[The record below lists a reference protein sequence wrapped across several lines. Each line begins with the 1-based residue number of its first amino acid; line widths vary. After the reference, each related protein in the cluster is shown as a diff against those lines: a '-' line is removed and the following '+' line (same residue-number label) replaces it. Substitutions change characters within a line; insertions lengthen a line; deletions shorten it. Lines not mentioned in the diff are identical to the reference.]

1 MNSKTT
7 NYILISLLLL
17 AVYGKGLFQDS
28 IHVHDVDQARSGII
42 KIGNIFSLGC
52 LLSIFLL
59 AGKVSGITFKFNR
72 ENWLMNC
79 FYGIMFLSAI
89 ISLNPIISVSKFFQL
104 LVLIYAARTVFNYAG
119 STENFLI
126 PYRNIVLIFS
136 ISCLLFP
143 DSQVGSFIAQ
153 NRIAGNLLLYIPP
166 NEMAELVLFSFAVS
180 TFLFYRRKQTLMDAI
195 NIIVGILVI
204 FGTKS
209 RFAYLIVAFI
219 VFLYLITNIRRF
231 AILFFTS
238 CIVILYAVLQTD
250 FINVYILRD
259 GDTSKLFELTGR
271 VKYWLFAIENID
283 LKSLFVGHGFYYG
296 SRFYLPGIDPHF
308 AYKSNLDNTYLEIL
322 FNSGIISLIL
332 FILVLTKMFRISLK
346 RGYYKMLFISFIMII
361 SVKSLIGPS
370 IVKETI
376 SLIFFFLTYHFCRPL
391 VRHKA
396 NSISEYKQA

>member
-28 IHVHDVDQARSGII
+28 IHVHDVDQARSGIV

-72 ENWLMNC
+72 ENWLMNG
-79 FYGIMFLSAI
+79 FYAFMFLSAI
-89 ISLNPIISVSKFFQL
+89 ISLNPVISVSKFFQL
-104 LVLIYAARTVFNYAG
+104 LILIYAARTVFNHAG
-119 STENFLI
+119 SIENFLI
-126 PYRNIVLIFS
+126 PYRNIVLVFS
-136 ISCLLFP
+136 ISCLIFP

-166 NEMAELVLFSFAVS
+166 NEMAELLLFSLAVS
-180 TFLFYRRKQTLMDAI
+180 AFLFYKRKQTFADAI

-209 RFAYLIVAFI
+209 RFAYLIVALI
-219 VFLYLITNIRRF
+219 VFLYLIRHIKRF
-231 AILFFTS
+231 AILFFVG
-238 CIVILYAVLQTD
+238 CIAILYAVFQTD
-250 FINVYILRD
+250 FIEVYILRD

-271 VKYWLFAIENID
+271 VKYWAFALENIN
-283 LKSLFVGHGFYYG
+283 LESLFTGHGFYYG
-296 SRFYLPGIDPHF
+296 SRFYLPSLDSHF

-322 FNSGIISLIL
+322 FNSGILSLIL
-332 FILVLTKMFRISLK
+332 FILVLVKMFRNSLK
-346 RGYYKMLFISFIMII
+346 RGYDTMLFISFIMII
-361 SVKSLIGPS
+361 SIKSLIGPS
-370 IVKETI
+370 IIKETI
-376 SLIFFFLTYHFCRPL
+376 SLVFFFLTYHFCRPP
-391 VRHKA
+391 VKFEA
-396 NSISEYKQA
+396 KSIAEYRQA

>member
-396 NSISEYKQA
+396 NSISKYKQA

>member
-1 MNSKTT
+1 MNSRTT

-28 IHVHDVDQARSGII
+28 IHVHDVDQARSGIV

-59 AGKVSGITFKFNR
+59 ARKVGGITFKFNR
-72 ENWLMNC
+72 DNWLMNG
-79 FYGIMFLSAI
+79 FYAFMFLSAI
-89 ISLNPIISVSKFFQL
+89 ISLNPIISISKFFQL
-104 LVLIYAARTVFNYAG
+104 LILIYAARTVFNYSG

-143 DSQVGSFIAQ
+143 DAQVGSFIAQ

-166 NEMAELVLFSFAVS
+166 NEMAELVLFSLAVS
-180 TFLFYRRKQTLMDAI
+180 IFLFYKRKQTLVDAI

-209 RFAYLIVAFI
+209 RFAYFIVALI
-219 VFLYLITNIRRF
+219 VFLYLITHIKRF
-231 AILFFTS
+231 AILFFAGS
-238 CIVILYAVLQTD
+238 IIILYAVLRTD
-250 FINVYILRD
+250 FIDVYILRD

-271 VKYWLFAIENID
+271 VKYWLFALENID
-283 LKSLFVGHGFYYG
+283 LKSFFIGHGFYFG
-296 SRFYLPGIDPHF
+296 SRFYLPTIDPHF

-332 FILVLTKMFRISLK
+332 FILVLAKMFRISLK
-346 RGYYKMLFISFIMII
+346 RGYDSLLFISFIMII
-361 SVKSLIGPS
+361 SIKSLIGPS

-376 SLIFFFLTYHFCRPL
+376 SLVFFFLTYHFCRPL
-391 VRHKA
+391 VKYKA
-396 NSISEYKQA
+396 KSVAGYKQA

>member
-1 MNSKTT
+1 MNSRTT

-28 IHVHDVDQARSGII
+28 IHVHDVDQARSSII
-42 KIGNIFSLGC
+42 KVGNIFSLGC
-52 LLSIFLL
+52 LLSIFLF

-72 ENWLMNC
+72 ENWVMNG
-79 FYGIMFLSAI
+79 FYAFMFLSAA

-104 LVLIYAARTVFNYAG
+104 LILIYAARTVFNHAE
-119 STENFLI
+119 SAENILI

-166 NEMAELVLFSFAVS
+166 NEMAELVLFSLAVS
-180 TFLFYRRKQTLMDAI
+180 TFLFYKRKQTLVDAI

-209 RFAYLIVAFI
+209 RFAYLIVALI
-219 VFLYLITNIRRF
+219 VFLYLITNIKRF
-231 AILFFTS
+231 AILFFVG
-238 CIVILYAVLQTD
+238 CIVILYAVSQTD
-250 FINVYILRD
+250 FIDVYILRD

-271 VKYWLFAIENID
+271 VKYWLFALENID
-283 LKSLFVGHGFYYG
+283 LKSLFIGHGFYYG
-296 SRFYLPGIDPHF
+296 SRFYLPGVDSHF

-346 RGYYKMLFISFIMII
+346 RGYDKMLFISFIMII
-361 SVKSLIGPS
+361 SIKSLIGPS

-376 SLIFFFLTYHFCRPL
+376 SLVFFFLTYHFCRPL
-391 VRHKA
+391 GRHKT
-396 NSISEYKQA
+396 NSVARYKQV